1 MKIKILYLVII
12 AYTKRSDIK
21 MADDTKRLNVVISS
35 ELHRDLK
42 VEVAKN
48 GMTIAQFVAEAIAEK
63 IQKEKGSSN

>member
-1 MKIKILYLVII
+1 
-12 AYTKRSDIK
+12 